1 MSTKERLLLQTDD
14 DLTRR
19 LFRLEDQRKLLA
31 EIRALHPNEQIIQ
44 LQADRDE
51 RELEETRQ
59 RLLRLKAQTAGL

>member
-1 MSTKERLLLQTDD
+1 MTTKERLLLQADD

-19 LFRLEDQRKLLA
+19 LFELERKRKILS

-51 RELEETRQ
+51 RALEDARQ
-59 RLLRLKAQTAGL
+59 HLLRLKAQTANL

>member
-1 MSTKERLLLQTDD
+1 MGTKERLLLETDD

-19 LFRLEDQRKLLA
+19 LFRLEDQRKMLA

-51 RELEETRQ
+51 RALEGARQ
-59 RLLRLKAQTAGL
+59 HLLRLKAQTAKL